1 MAGFWKQPNSGV
13 RLGLLAAALAA
24 CSPGEAAM
32 PDYAP
37 APAAKASVGR
47 TPALGK
53 CINLANTLEP
63 PNEGDWGPAF
73 RDEDARIIRSAGF
86 STVRVP
92 VNFVG
97 HTLAQPPYTID
108 RKFVARARQVID
120 TLR

>member
-1 MAGFWKQPNSGV
+1 MMGFWKQSSSGV
-13 RLGLLAAALAA
+13 RLGLLTAALVA
-24 CSPGEAAM
+24 CSAGEAAM
-32 PDYAP
+32 SDYAP
-37 APAAKASVGR
+37 APTAKAAVGP

-63 PNEGDWGPAF
+63 PNEGDWGPPF

-97 HTLAQPPYTID
+97 HALAQPPYTID
-108 RKFVARARQVID
+108 RRFVARARQVI
-120 TLR
+120 